1 MKRVQLDFE
10 NFNYWLNPTQELSLC
25 FYLEDMVSV
34 VTPGY
39 IFTPEDLELGTTEEQ
54 GEERFL
60 SFWVTAIVF

>member
-1 MKRVQLDFE
+1 MFLLLLFGRQD
-10 NFNYWLNPTQELSLC
+10 T
-25 FYLEDMVSV
+25 VSV

-54 GEERFL
+54 GDERFL